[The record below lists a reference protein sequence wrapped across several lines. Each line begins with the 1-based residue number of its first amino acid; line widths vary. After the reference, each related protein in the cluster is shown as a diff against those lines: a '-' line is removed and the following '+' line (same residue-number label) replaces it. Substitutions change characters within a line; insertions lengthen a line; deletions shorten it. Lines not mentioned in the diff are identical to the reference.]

1 MFILFKSS
9 AIWLFVNHMG
19 LLRHSMLKNSCGSS
33 DRHVTICHDMSNI
46 DPGDPRW
53 PTVTLPPQLWQK
65 RTCRVEWTAR
75 RNVDSRDTYCIVLHL
90 LLHRTAWYCIYC
102 VCCILVPGIAIAY
115 SYCMPGVYCIL
126 WELGMIVHIS
136 TAIKWMKKATWYFLQ
151 VACGK
156 KS

>member
-1 MFILFKSS
+1 MMSILFKSS

-19 LLRHSMLKNSCGSS
+19 LLKHSMLNNSCESS
-33 DRHVTICHDMSNI
+33 DRYVTIWYDMSNI

-65 RTCRVEWTAR
+65 RTCRVECSSGLR
-75 RNVDSRDTYCIVLHL
+75 FCNLDSRDTYCTSYCMVQKS
-90 LLHRTAWYCIYC
+90 YCIYC
-102 VCCILVPGIAIAY
+102 VCCILVPGIATA
-115 SYCMPGVYCIL
+115 CQGFTEVYCIL